1 MRKIQF
7 EKAKTSLYE
16 EVTKDGLKVIV
27 APIEE
32 AQKSICG
39 IYVNYG
45 GFKHEKTIGK
55 TNIPYGVAHF
65 IEHRLF
71 DTPKGNASVLM
82 EELGAYSNAYTS
94 HSFTVYYFETTK
106 DIYKPLDILL
116 AMTTNMGFTEEAVE
130 NEKDII
136 IAELSEYEDDR
147 NDAILRELKHNL
159 YFESPL
165 KQDILGTRTSI
176 KETHLSTLKK
186 VFYNNYKLDNLTLIC
201 AGKVNPEEISSYLS
215 KVKFTQRQKSEQV
228 TELEYKENYSVPVKE
243 RSEVVFNLE
252 ITTVG
257 LGIKFPPRRE
267 LYEKYGDKMFAI
279 YEILPNVLFS
289 QIRNNIE
296 KMKKDNLIISNLG
309 ANIIEGGEDTM
320 LYALFTTDKPNE
332 LINELKDYLSKLP
345 STLKSGEFRA
355 IRNNYVGSMLRSFG
369 DVNDYFDELV
379 EKYANHIAAPAMIE
393 SVKMLSKHAV
403 KDFLNDLKSWPITFT
418 TFKKD

>member
-252 ITTVG
+252 TTTVG

>member
-27 APIEE
+27 APIEG

-94 HSFTVYYFETTK
+94 HSFTVYYFETTE

-252 ITTVG
+252 TTTVG

-393 SVKMLSKHAV
+393 SVKMLSKHTV

>member
-176 KETHLSTLKK
+176 KETSRRDFF
-186 VFYNNYKLDNLTLIC
+186 VFI
-201 AGKVNPEEISSYLS
+201 
-215 KVKFTQRQKSEQV
+215 
-228 TELEYKENYSVPVKE
+228 
-243 RSEVVFNLE
+243 
-252 ITTVG
+252 
-257 LGIKFPPRRE
+257 
-267 LYEKYGDKMFAI
+267 
-279 YEILPNVLFS
+279 
-289 QIRNNIE
+289 
-296 KMKKDNLIISNLG
+296 
-309 ANIIEGGEDTM
+309 
-320 LYALFTTDKPNE
+320 
-332 LINELKDYLSKLP
+332 
-345 STLKSGEFRA
+345 
-355 IRNNYVGSMLRSFG
+355 
-369 DVNDYFDELV
+369 
-379 EKYANHIAAPAMIE
+379 
-393 SVKMLSKHAV
+393 
-403 KDFLNDLKSWPITFT
+403 
-418 TFKKD
+418 

>member
-1 MRKIQF
+1 
-7 EKAKTSLYE
+7 
-16 EVTKDGLKVIV
+16 
-27 APIEE
+27 
-32 AQKSICG
+32 
-39 IYVNYG
+39 
-45 GFKHEKTIGK
+45 
-55 TNIPYGVAHF
+55 
-65 IEHRLF
+65 
-71 DTPKGNASVLM
+71 
-82 EELGAYSNAYTS
+82 
-94 HSFTVYYFETTK
+94 
-106 DIYKPLDILL
+106 
-116 AMTTNMGFTEEAVE
+116 
-130 NEKDII
+130 
-136 IAELSEYEDDR
+136 
-147 NDAILRELKHNL
+147 
-159 YFESPL
+159 
-165 KQDILGTRTSI
+165 
-176 KETHLSTLKK
+176 
-186 VFYNNYKLDNLTLIC
+186 
-201 AGKVNPEEISSYLS
+201 
-215 KVKFTQRQKSEQV
+215 
-228 TELEYKENYSVPVKE
+228 
-243 RSEVVFNLE
+243 
-252 ITTVG
+252 
-257 LGIKFPPRRE
+257 
-267 LYEKYGDKMFAI
+267 MFAI